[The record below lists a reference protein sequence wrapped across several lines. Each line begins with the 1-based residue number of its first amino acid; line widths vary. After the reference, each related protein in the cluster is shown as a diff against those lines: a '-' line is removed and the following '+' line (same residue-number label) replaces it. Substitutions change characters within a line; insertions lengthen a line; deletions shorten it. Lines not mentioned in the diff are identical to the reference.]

1 MRNILFAAAIGAILA
16 SGVANAATIGSS
28 GSETQQQS
36 GPTYFHG
43 GRSAPADFT
52 DVNRYEA
59 ELQNQGL
66 GAQQDNGGINQ
77 HAQQ

>member
-1 MRNILFAAAIGAILA
+1 MRNILFAAAIGAVLA
-16 SGVANAATIGSS
+16 SGAAYAATIGNS
-28 GSETQQQS
+28 GPEAQQQS

-43 GRSAPADFT
+43 GRNAPADFT

-66 GAQQDNGGINQ
+66 GAQQDNAGINQ
-77 HAQQ
+77 HAQ